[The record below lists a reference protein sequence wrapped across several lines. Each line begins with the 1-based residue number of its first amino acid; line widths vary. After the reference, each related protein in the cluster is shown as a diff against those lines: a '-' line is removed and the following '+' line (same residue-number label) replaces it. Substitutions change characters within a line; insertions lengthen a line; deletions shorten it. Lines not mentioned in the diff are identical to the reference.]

1 MKGMTSAFWYQQKV
15 SLMFSRMLATGAVA
29 RSRTADAAAY
39 GPAECQAGQVQ
50 AIIFNKDGTLFDLPT
65 MWGEWCLDMI
75 QTEAQE
81 DPILMAQMAEV
92 LGLDPVE

>member
-1 MKGMTSAFWYQQKV
+1 
-15 SLMFSRMLATGAVA
+15 
-29 RSRTADAAAY
+29 
-39 GPAECQAGQVQ
+39 
-50 AIIFNKDGTLFDLPT
+50 